1 MIIRDMTGADKKIF
15 LKMSENFYHSDAVL
29 HDFSARITEQNLEGA
44 LSGSPYVRCLM
55 LEETA
60 GTPSG
65 YAVIA
70 HSWSSEAGGP
80 MIILEELYLEP
91 AARGQGL
98 AAKFFDWFF
107 EEYKGWAAGYRLEVA
122 PKNADVLG
130 LYEKY
135 GYEKLAYIQM
145 LRPAKRS

>member
-65 YAVIA
+65 IWASSKPRQNRSINA
-70 HSWSSEAGGP
+70 WSWSPSLQ
-80 MIILEELYLEP
+80 IT
-91 AARGQGL
+91 
-98 AAKFFDWFF
+98 
-107 EEYKGWAAGYRLEVA
+107 
-122 PKNADVLG
+122 
-130 LYEKY
+130 
-135 GYEKLAYIQM
+135 
-145 LRPAKRS
+145 